1 MKPHTFA
8 VCAYRDSPYLEACI
22 RSLKGQSVP
31 SDIILCTS
39 TPSPY
44 IMDMAD
50 KYGIPVHVREGKSR
64 IMDDWNFAYHMADSR
79 FVTIAHQDDMYQK
92 DYVKLLLESW
102 KRYPDMTL
110 FTGGYTVVKG
120 DTLVKFEKVEFVK
133 RFLRLPL
140 RLRSLSH
147 LRAVKRSALLFG
159 NSICCP
165 ACTYNKELLGEP
177 LFDSPYHFA
186 LDWDTL
192 WKLAGRDGR
201 FICIERPVMY
211 YRVHEEATTKACI
224 RDNSR
229 AREEAEMFAK
239 IWPKPV
245 VKFLMHF
252 YRKAY
257 EEYE

>member
-1 MKPHTFA
+1 
-8 VCAYRDSPYLEACI
+8 
-22 RSLKGQSVP
+22 
-31 SDIILCTS
+31 
-39 TPSPY
+39 
-44 IMDMAD
+44 
-50 KYGIPVHVREGKSR
+50 
-64 IMDDWNFAYHMADSR
+64 MADSSL
-79 FVTIAHQDDMYQK
+79 VTIAHQDDLYQK
-92 DYVKLLLESW
+92 DYSKLLLESW

>member
-50 KYGIPVHVREGKSR
+50 KYGIPVHVREGKSS
-64 IMDDWNFAYHMADSR
+64 IMDDWNFAYHMADSSL
-79 FVTIAHQDDMYQK
+79 VTIAHQDDLYQK
-92 DYVKLLLESW
+92 DYGKLLLESW

-133 RFLRLPL
+133 RFLRLPPL
-140 RLRSLSH
+140 PRPLFRLRAASSARFYPHRRTVSGPGASSFRPSAEISARPTSSH
-147 LRAVKRSALLFG
+147 GCHSAAKYLTIAVTSCL
-159 NSICCP
+159 
-165 ACTYNKELLGEP
+165 
-177 LFDSPYHFA
+177 
-186 LDWDTL
+186 
-192 WKLAGRDGR
+192 
-201 FICIERPVMY
+201 
-211 YRVHEEATTKACI
+211 
-224 RDNSR
+224 
-229 AREEAEMFAK
+229 
-239 IWPKPV
+239 
-245 VKFLMHF
+245 
-252 YRKAY
+252 
-257 EEYE
+257 

>member
-50 KYGIPVHVREGKSR
+50 KYGVPVHVREGKSS
-64 IMDDWNFAYHMADSR
+64 IMDDWNFAYHMADSSL
-79 FVTIAHQDDMYQK
+79 VTIAHQDDLYQK
-92 DYVKLLLESW
+92 DYGKLLLESW

-201 FICIERPVMY
+201 FICIEWPVMY

-224 RDNSR
+224 RDNRR